1 MTLTIGFSTCP
12 NDTFIFDALVNGEID
27 TGGITW
33 QPVLEDV
40 QTLNEWALEGK
51 LDVTKISYGA
61 LPGLLKTYTVLPTG
75 GALGAGVGPL
85 LIGSEPP
92 PANADF
98 FEQALLVQRQNI
110 AIPGQHTTAHFLF
123 SHAYPNAANKLFMRF
138 DAIESFVQKGE
149 GLGVII
155 HENRFTYQA
164 KGLFAW
170 ADLGKL
176 WENQTALPIPL
187 GGIVAKRSLPFS
199 LLQQINLQIKRSLL
213 HAWQHYPILS
223 NYVKLHA
230 AEIAEPVMRQ
240 HIELYVNDFSADME
254 STGRAAIMSL
264 LKTLNPQEIFEENDV
279 FMQ

>member
-12 NDTFIFDALVNGEID
+12 NDTFIFDALVNGKID
-27 TGGITW
+27 TEGITW

-40 QTLNEWALEGK
+40 QTLNEWALQGK

-61 LPGLLKTYTVLPTG
+61 LPGLLTTYRVLPAG

-92 PANADF
+92 PANTDF
-98 FEQALLVQRQNI
+98 FEQALLVQRHNI

-138 DAIESFVQKGE
+138 DAIESFVQQGE

-187 GGIVAKRSLPFS
+187 GGIVAKRSLPVS
-199 LLQQINLQIKRSLL
+199 RLQQINNLIKNSLAY
-213 HAWQHYPILS
+213 AWQQYPELS
-223 NYVKLHA
+223 PYVKTNA
-230 AEIAEPVMRQ
+230 AEMEEQVMRQ
-240 HIELYVNDFSADME
+240 HIALYVNDFSAEM
-254 STGRAAIMSL
+254 GPQGKAAIMSL
-264 LKTLNPQEIFEENDV
+264 LKTLNPHEILKENEV

>member
-12 NDTFIFDALVNGEID
+12 NDTFIFDALVNGKID

-40 QTLNEWALEGK
+40 QTLNEWALQGK

-61 LPGLLKTYTVLPTG
+61 LPRLLETYRVLPAG

-98 FEQALLVQRQNI
+98 FEQSLQVQGHTI

-123 SHAYPNAANKLFMRF
+123 SHAYPKAANKVFMRF
-138 DAIESFVQKGE
+138 DAIEAYVQRGE

-164 KGLFAW
+164 KGLHAW

-176 WENQTALPIPL
+176 WENQTSLPIPL
-187 GGIVAKRSLPFS
+187 GGIVAKRNLSKSLQ
-199 LLQQINLQIKRSLL
+199 QQINHQIKNSLAY
-213 HAWQHYPILS
+213 AWQQYPLLS
-223 NYVKLHA
+223 PYVKNNA
-230 AEIAEPVMRQ
+230 AEMAEQVMQQ
-240 HIELYVNDFSADME
+240 HIALYVNDFSNDM
-254 STGRAAIMSL
+254 GLQGKAAIMSL
-264 LKTLNPQEIFEENDV
+264 LKTLNPQQNFAETEV